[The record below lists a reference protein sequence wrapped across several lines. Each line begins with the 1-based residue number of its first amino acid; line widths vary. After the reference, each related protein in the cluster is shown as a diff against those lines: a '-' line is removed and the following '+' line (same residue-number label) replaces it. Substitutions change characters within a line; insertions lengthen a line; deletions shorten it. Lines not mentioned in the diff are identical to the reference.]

1 MLIFLVGSL
10 LGVLMGGA
18 LCVRYLRREV
28 AADIGP
34 KLKHMQLQLDNI
46 ETELN
51 LAITT
56 RHAELDRLLPRHPAR
71 QLPASARPVTAHGA
85 REWPGVTARQPPRS
99 GQYREYRFNSPN

>member
-28 AADIGP
+28 VADIGP

-46 ETELN
+46 ETEL
-51 LAITT
+51 A
-56 RHAELDRLLPRHPAR
+56 RHPPGATPR
-71 QLPASARPVTAHGA
+71 SWACAPTAHRHPRTSQSGA
-85 REWPGVTARQPPRS
+85 AR
-99 GQYREYRFNSPN
+99 